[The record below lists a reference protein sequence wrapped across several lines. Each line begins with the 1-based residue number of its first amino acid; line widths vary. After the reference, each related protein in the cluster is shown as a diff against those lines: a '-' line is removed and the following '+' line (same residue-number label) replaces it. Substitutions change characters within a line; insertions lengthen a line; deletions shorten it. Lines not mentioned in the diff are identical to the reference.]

1 MATPPA
7 APGGRPKSTHPPPS
21 PQRTRPLPTPPPRP
35 RARASRLGIL
45 LVVPVLLAASL
56 GACKTSWDLE
66 DRETPVHVVLV
77 APAAATAEQR
87 LPLVVYVG
95 DRKAVDG
102 TVLFPA
108 GTTHVAAPTL
118 PMRAGAKPVSVI
130 LSGRSVAT
138 SNVTVK
144 GPTWIVVTVT
154 GTGASIA
161 SDTQDPT
168 AAR

>member
-1 MATPPA
+1 MWA
-7 APGGRPKSTHPPPS
+7 AC
-21 PQRTRPLPTPPPRP
+21 LC
-35 RARASRLGIL
+35 
-45 LVVPVLLAASL
+45 
-56 GACKTSWDLE
+56 ACKTSWDLE
-66 DRETPVHVVLV
+66 DRETPVHVLLV

-102 TVLFPA
+102 TVVFPA
-108 GTTHVAAPTL
+108 GTTRVAAPTL
-118 PMRAGAKPVSVI
+118 HLRAGTKPVSVI
-130 LSGRSVAT
+130 LAGRSVAN

-144 GPTWIVVTVT
+144 GPTWVVVTVT
-154 GTGASIA
+154 ASGAAIA